1 MKKTKANKYYWPENY
16 KPSRNAK
23 PITYNGVEYLSK
35 SQCMALEGLTRKELD
50 AYINNTKE

>member
-50 AYINNTKE
+50 TYINNTKE